1 MRAFLE
7 PACAVGACSAVR
19 VCDVRRPR
27 LSAQVPGKRG
37 GDAHSALKTDK
48 RQKLAIMYEGSKIKP
63 LRKVEVSAVG
73 ATRLFTSRLYH
84 CLADDSRVTA
94 PAARFE
100 REESQ
105 HRGQAGVE
113 RRAPRRGR
121 CGDLNS
127 LSLSVYQKR
136 LARLCDGWKPEPIR
150 PCVRAVPERGISLVY
165 LRASYG
171 THIYCVE
178 LYICKGIAMHIA

>member
-1 MRAFLE
+1 MLWVRAQLCV
-7 PACAVGACSAVR
+7 CATYEDHAPSAGSRQNLKGGERALCS
-19 VCDVRRPR
+19 
-27 LSAQVPGKRG
+27 QN
-37 GDAHSALKTDK
+37 
-48 RQKLAIMYEGSKIKP
+48 RQKTKARYEGSKIKP